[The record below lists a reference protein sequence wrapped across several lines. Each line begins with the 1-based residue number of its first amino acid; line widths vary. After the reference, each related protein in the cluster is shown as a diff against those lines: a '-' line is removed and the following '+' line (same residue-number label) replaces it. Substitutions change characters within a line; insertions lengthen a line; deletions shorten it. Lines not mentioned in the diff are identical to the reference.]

1 MFCNTV
7 STSPAM
13 LASQWPPN
21 HAIYTEVF
29 LVELPQI
36 KEFLDHCSLLVPAA
50 KFGDKSRVFSH

>member
-1 MFCNTV
+1 
-7 STSPAM
+7 M